1 MSSMPLPSV
10 SPPSRAALSGRNPQ
24 GWARDTCIEKN
35 ICSNV
40 SVPPRG
46 YPLTRHLRMDGDDLF
61 NKSSIDDGMGEEDE
75 EADFFEDQE
84 EEQY

>member
-1 MSSMPLPSV
+1 
-10 SPPSRAALSGRNPQ
+10 
-24 GWARDTCIEKN
+24 
-35 ICSNV
+35 
-40 SVPPRG
+40 
-46 YPLTRHLRMDGDDLF
+46 MDGDDLF